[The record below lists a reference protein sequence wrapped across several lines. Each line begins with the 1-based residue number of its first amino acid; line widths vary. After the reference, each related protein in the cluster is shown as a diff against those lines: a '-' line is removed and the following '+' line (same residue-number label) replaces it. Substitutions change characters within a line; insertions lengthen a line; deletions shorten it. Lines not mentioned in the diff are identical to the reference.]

1 MATNEM
7 KVLTRHVSMIN
18 VKIQKTDSTNCV
30 VKLRKEDPLKYFMQK
45 HQDFNY
51 DRMTYSFFM

>member
-1 MATNEM
+1 MATNEL
-7 KVLTRHVSMIN
+7 KVLTQHVSMIN

-51 DRMTYSFFM
+51 DRMT